1 MELIW
6 GIWFFFGLITGTLM
20 FLGVSSANE
29 RLFEGK
35 HDKHRPVPLPHGG
48 DDRMGEVDI
57 EQILRKHNIPKNG
70 RLTMDLVTYVGK
82 KVYTTRKETAEE
94 MQKRIQQM
102 NFGR

>member
-1 MELIW
+1 MAIFQE
-6 GIWFFFGLITGTLM
+6 
-20 FLGVSSANE
+20 
-29 RLFEGK
+29 
-35 HDKHRPVPLPHGG
+35 
-48 DDRMGEVDI
+48 EVDI

>member
-1 MELIW
+1 MAIFQE
-6 GIWFFFGLITGTLM
+6 
-20 FLGVSSANE
+20 
-29 RLFEGK
+29 
-35 HDKHRPVPLPHGG
+35 
-48 DDRMGEVDI
+48 EVDI

-82 KVYTTRKETAEE
+82 KVYATRRETAEE